1 MSGRAR
7 TRWYAPAKV
16 QHWSGSDFCGYE
28 RELGVQRHIDR
39 VLYDQQWTIMN
50 QTRRR
55 FLKRAA
61 GAITLPLG
69 ASVATAGSYP
79 ARPVHIVLGFPPGG
93 SSDVLAR
100 LMAQLLEQQLK
111 QPFIV
116 DNHPGAGS
124 NIGAEVVTKA
134 APDGYT
140 LLWSTS
146 ANAINATL
154 YDNLNFNLMHDTVP
168 VAGIFR
174 VPNVMEVNPGVPVK
188 NVAEFIAYAKANPGK
203 LNFSSGGIGTVGHV
217 AGELFKSMTGVD
229 IRHVPYR
236 GSAPALID
244 LLAGEVQTMFDLLST
259 SIESIRGDKLR
270 ALAVTTTR
278 PSAALPTIPT
288 VAETVPGYEASTWNG
303 VSAPANTP
311 GDIVATLNAAI
322 LAGVADQTYRARLA
336 DLGAEPMPM
345 SAPDFGS
352 LMTDETEKW
361 GKVIKFANIK
371 PG

>member
-1 MSGRAR
+1 M
-7 TRWYAPAKV
+7 
-16 QHWSGSDFCGYE
+16 
-28 RELGVQRHIDR
+28 
-39 VLYDQQWTIMN
+39 
-50 QTRRR
+50 
-55 FLKRAA
+55 
-61 GAITLPLG
+61 
-69 ASVATAGSYP
+69 
-79 ARPVHIVLGFPPGG
+79 
-93 SSDVLAR
+93 
-100 LMAQLLEQQLK
+100 
-111 QPFIV
+111 
-116 DNHPGAGS
+116 
-124 NIGAEVVTKA
+124 
-134 APDGYT
+134 
-140 LLWSTS
+140 
-146 ANAINATL
+146 
-154 YDNLNFNLMHDTVP
+154 
-168 VAGIFR
+168 
-174 VPNVMEVNPGVPVK
+174 K